1 MAEEKPVVLKKERKR
16 TPSGDKTCIIH
27 NSNLKTPGQFKQEN
41 WERIQNLLNIRRQTT
56 NDAEKL
62 TDICALIPTQYTPNV
77 HGYHRVCYQLFINVK
92 STRKRSSAVHTTSD
106 EPSCS
111 GPKGGKQI
119 VVPKGGKQI
128 VMPKGGKQ
136 IVMPKGGKQIVAAA
150 VVHFFPK
157 TSASFAKENQR
168 MSKERKIN

>member
-27 NSNLKTPGQFKQEN
+27 NSNLKTPGQFTLLKQEN
-41 WERIQNLLNIRRQTT
+41 WERIQNVLNIRRQRT

-77 HGYHRVCYQLFINVK
+77 HGYHRVCYQLFTHVK
-92 STRKRSSAVHTTSD
+92 SSRKRSSAVHTTSD

-111 GPKGGKQI
+111 DAKRRK
-119 VVPKGGKQI
+119 
-128 VMPKGGKQ
+128 
-136 IVMPKGGKQIVAAA
+136 ADSSSSSSTL
-150 VVHFFPK
+150 FPQN
-157 TSASFAKENQR
+157 SASFAKENQG
-168 MSKERKIN
+168 MSNERKIN

>member
-1 MAEEKPVVLKKERKR
+1 MAEEKPIVLKEERKR

-27 NSNLKTPGQFKQEN
+27 NSNLKTPGQFTLLKQEN
-41 WERIQNLLNIRRQTT
+41 WERIQNVLNIRRQTT

-77 HGYHRVCYQLFINVK
+77 HGYHRVCYQLFTNVK

-111 GPKGGKQI
+111 G
-119 VVPKGGKQI
+119 
-128 VMPKGGKQ
+128 
-136 IVMPKGGKQIVAAA
+136 
-150 VVHFFPK
+150 
-157 TSASFAKENQR
+157 AKR
-168 MSKERKIN
+168 RKADSDAKRRKADTV